1 MAFEFN
7 SPALDT
13 ARMTPNPM
21 LADIA
26 NELNAVT
33 GPSFG
38 DFLKTN
44 SFDLASLGVGMMS
57 NFFSNRAQAKAYEAQ
72 AKLTLLAD
80 RQQGLYE
87 QEQLRAQAKDIFS
100 QSTAFSGIQK
110 VAMAASGF
118 ADYSTG
124 DVRMLAD
131 TARKQAA
138 AVDSLNQSYTA
149 QRQES
154 EKQALMNAIS
164 LRAAAKGAKISAWTG
179 LATGALQ
186 ARAMYGSYQHN
197 AKKQQKIASA
207 LGALQPFYESMK
219 TTTKTHG
226 YRGPIVSPV

>member
-1 MAFEFN
+1 MA
-7 SPALDT
+7 
-13 ARMTPNPM
+13 
-21 LADIA
+21 A
-26 NELNAVT
+26 NDLNNIT
-33 GPSFG
+33 KPSFG

-44 SFDLASLGVGMMS
+44 SFDLASLGVGMVT
-57 NFFSNRAQAKAYEAQ
+57 NFFSNKAQAKAYETQ
-72 AKLTLLAD
+72 AKLALLAD

-100 QSTAFSGIQK
+100 QYAAFSGTQK
-110 VAMAASGF
+110 AAMAATGF
-118 ADYSTG
+118 TDYSTG

-179 LATGALQ
+179 FATGALQ
-186 ARAMYGSYQHN
+186 AGAMYGSYQHN
-197 AKKQQKIASA
+197 AKKQQKIAEA
-207 LGALQPFYESMK
+207 LGALQPYYESIK
-219 TTTKTHG
+219 TTTRTNG
-226 YRGPIVSPV
+226 YRGPVVSPV

>member
-1 MAFEFN
+1 MA
-7 SPALDT
+7 
-13 ARMTPNPM
+13 
-21 LADIA
+21 A
-26 NELNAVT
+26 NDLNNIT
-33 GPSFG
+33 KPSFG

-57 NFFSNRAQAKAYEAQ
+57 NFFSNKAQAKAYETQ
-72 AKLTLLAD
+72 AKLALLAD

-100 QSTAFSGIQK
+100 QYAAFSGTQK
-110 VAMAASGF
+110 VAMAATGF
-118 ADYSTG
+118 TDYSTG

-164 LRAAAKGAKISAWTG
+164 LRAAAKGAKISAWTD

-186 ARAMYGSYQHN
+186 AGAMYGSYYHN

-207 LGALQPFYESMK
+207 LGSLQPYYDSMK
-219 TTTKTHG
+219 TTTRTNG